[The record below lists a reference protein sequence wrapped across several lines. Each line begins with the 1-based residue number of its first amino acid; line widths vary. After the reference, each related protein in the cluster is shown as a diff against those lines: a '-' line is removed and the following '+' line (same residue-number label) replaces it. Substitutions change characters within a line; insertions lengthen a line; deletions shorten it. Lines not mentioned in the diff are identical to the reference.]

1 MTHAEV
7 MEIMTTVIYTSENS
21 KDQHFAHWFFH
32 ISESLHS
39 CDFGR
44 GSIHIVGHSPCMS
57 RILLP

>member
-21 KDQHFAHWFFH
+21 KDQHFAHWFFL
-32 ISESLHS
+32 ISDSLHS

-44 GSIHIVGHSPCMS
+44 GSIHIVKNALHV
-57 RILLP
+57 